1 MDENTV
7 EFNCL
12 RKSNR
17 WPMIVNYNMLNIATN
32 NAFILMKASQSG
44 YTGTKVTF
52 LQNLTFQLSQ
62 SYVRGRKLTG
72 EKLVMA
78 RRLGYAPVVQEQP
91 QRQVQKRKRC
101 YACGVTSR
109 SLCDSCGRGI
119 CPAHKRLIKKEY
131 CLDH

>member
-101 YACGVTSR
+101 YACGVTFPHFSFTQKRSPLWRLSR
-109 SLCDSCGRGI
+109 LNHGTDSS
-119 CPAHKRLIKKEY
+119 K
-131 CLDH
+131 